1 MNKLSNLYTWVMA
14 AWLVVTTAAAFLLL
28 AHALQHGQVTLF

>member
-1 MNKLSNLYTWVMA
+1 MNKLSIPYAWVMA
-14 AWLVVTTAAAFLLL
+14 IWLAVTAAAAFLLL